1 MSSPE
6 FIDNLDG
13 NTLAAAVAR
22 VMRDGIGQGG
32 LGETVDPPGR
42 VDIAS
47 AFFSPAGFAQI
58 ADELSEVERIRLMVG
73 AEPPSEAKPPRR
85 RIDETPAQ
93 FERRLLHAG
102 LGDLDDGLRAE
113 RDRFP
118 FTRSGR
124 AALAKLIA
132 ILNSGRMET
141 RRYERAFMHAKAY
154 IFAPR
159 IEAFGG
165 GAGVIAGSSNLT
177 KAGVTRNLELNL
189 ARWDDPVVGQA
200 QAWYERLWEEA
211 VPFDLIELL
220 EEVLAPFTPFEIFL
234 RTLWQ
239 LYGGEVSALDIED
252 QGLPLTSF
260 QKHGAARAL
269 RLIEDTGGAIVA
281 DEVGLGKTFIAGEI
295 LKLYLDRRQR
305 CLLVCPAQLRDTTWR
320 RFRSNFYLN
329 DVECLSYDELAID
342 RQLAMADPD
351 RFQDKLDR
359 PLREYQLIVIDE
371 AHNYRNPDAA
381 TRAAVLRRL
390 LWGQRRDVLML
401 TATPVN
407 NSLWDLYHLI
417 RFYLRQDA
425 FLADRGILSIRERFE
440 KAAKEDP
447 SALSPDLLYPIIDAT
462 TVKRTRQFVKKHYQG
477 DLIRLPDGTEGII
490 VFPEPR
496 AMTVRYPL
504 TDPLPACFDLL
515 EAALDPDEGPG
526 AIRFARYVPGS
537 YLREEAGGDLFDDDD
552 ARMAATVGLLRSGL
566 LKRFESSAH
575 AFRRTLNK
583 LIGEHEYFLSA
594 LDKGHVVNTR
604 FLQEL
609 SGADDELL
617 DELLDSHEG
626 VSPAGD
632 YDVPVLRAAVAG
644 DLAKLQ
650 ALCAAVEEITPA
662 KDPKL
667 AAIIET
673 LVKISAD
680 AQAEATSDDDER
692 QKRKVIVF
700 SFYAD
705 TVKYLREEL
714 AKEIGRNPALAAFR
728 GRVVAVAGSLNVEPE
743 EVGRQHAVSG
753 FAPLSTESTDP
764 TDRFDLMISTDV
776 LAEGVNL
783 QQARHIINYDVPW
796 NPMRLV
802 QRHGRIDRIGSAHPR
817 VFLRTIF
824 PADRLDQLLN
834 LEQRI
839 LRKIALAAA
848 SVGVSSPV
856 QGGAAGGQVFTETR
870 EEIERLMAEDPSLF
884 ERGGA
889 AGAGQTGEEY
899 RQTLRKALARDRDRI
914 AKMPFGA
921 GSGMV
926 KGDRRGVF
934 FCAAVGE
941 RTYLRFVPAE
951 PDWRLSEGA
960 PIIAEIGTCLRLVEC
975 EEATARNLPQPLE
988 DAVFDL
994 WPVARDD
1001 IHAAWMRETDPANLQ
1016 PQVRPLNRRVAEFI
1030 RAHRPTDDEGAKV
1043 NQALDILE
1051 APWPRREELILRDLF
1066 ADEAHEG
1073 VEKSRRIVACIL
1085 ETGLEP
1091 FSQPPLLPP
1100 IEAEDIQLVC
1110 WMGLTPDAGK
1120 KGPAIGRAPLN
1131 GDTTAVFPAA
1141 SP

>member
-22 VMRDGIGQGG
+22 VMREGISSGT
-32 LGETVDPPGR
+32 LGEVADPPGR
-42 VDIAS
+42 IDIAT
-47 AFFSPAGFAQI
+47 AFFSPSGFARI
-58 ADELSEVERIRLMVG
+58 ANELSQVERIRLMIG
-73 AEPPSEAKPPRR
+73 AEPPSEARPPLR

-93 FERRLLHAG
+93 FERRLLQVG
-102 LGDLDDGLRAE
+102 LTDLDDGLRAE
-113 RDRFP
+113 RNQFP

-132 ILNSGRMET
+132 VLKSGRMET
-141 RRYERAFMHAKAY
+141 KRYERAFMHAKAY

-177 KAGVTRNLELNL
+177 KAGVTTNLELNL

-200 QAWYERLWEEA
+200 QAWYERLWDEA
-211 VPFDLIELL
+211 VPFDLVELL
-220 EEVLAPFTPFEIFL
+220 EEVLAPFSPFEIFL

-269 RLIEDTGGAIVA
+269 RLIEETGGAIVA

-295 LKLYLDRRQR
+295 FDLYVKRRQR
-305 CLLVCPAQLRDTTWR
+305 CLLVCPAQLRDTTWKK
-320 RFRSNFYLN
+320 FLSKYQLGI
-329 DVECLSYDELAID
+329 ECVSYE
-342 RQLAMADPD
+342 QLALDP
-351 RFQDKLDR
+351 RLMTPTEGPAPPHTLLN
-359 PLREYQLIVIDE
+359 PLQEYQLVVIDE
-371 AHNYRNPDAA
+371 AHNYRNPDTA

-390 LWGQRRDVLML
+390 LFGERRDVLML

-407 NSLWDLYHLI
+407 NSLWDLFHLI
-417 RFYLRQDA
+417 HYYQRQDA
-425 FLADRGILSIRERFE
+425 FLAGKGILSMRERFE
-440 KAAKEDP
+440 RAAKEDP
-447 SALSPDLLYPIIDAT
+447 ASLSPDVLYPVIDAT
-462 TVKRTRQFVKKHYQG
+462 TVKRTRQFVKKHYSG
-477 DLIRLPDGTEGII
+477 DLIRLPDGTETTI

-496 AMTVRYPL
+496 AITVRYELP
-504 TDPLPACFDLL
+504 DPMPALFDRL
-515 EAALDPDEGPG
+515 EGALDPDGGPD
-526 AIRFARYVPGS
+526 AIRFARYVPTS
-537 YLREEAGGDLFDDDD
+537 YLREEAGGDLYDDDD
-552 ARMAATVGLLRSGL
+552 ALMAATVGLLRSGL
-566 LKRFESSAH
+566 LKRFESSVH

-583 LIGEHEYFLSA
+583 LLGEHRRFLIA

-617 DELLDSHEG
+617 DELLDEHEG

-644 DLAKLQ
+644 DLAKLE

-667 AAIIET
+667 AAIVEALSNIAAE
-673 LVKISAD
+673 
-680 AQAEATSDDDER
+680 AQAEAVSDEDER

-714 AKEIGRNPALAAFR
+714 AKEIDRNPTLAVFR

-753 FAPLSTESTDP
+753 FAPISTESTDP
-764 TDRFDLMISTDV
+764 SDRFDLLISTDV

-783 QQARHIINYDVPW
+783 QQARNIINYDVPW

-802 QRHGRIDRIGSAHPR
+802 QRHGRIDRIGSPHTR

-824 PADRLDQLLN
+824 PAERLDQLLG

-839 LRKIALAAA
+839 LQKIALAAA

-856 QGGAAGGQVFTETR
+856 QGGAAGSQVFTETR
-870 EEIERLMAEDPSLF
+870 EEIEHLMKEDPSLF

-899 RQTLRKALARDRDRI
+899 RQTLRKALARDPGRI
-914 AKMPFGA
+914 TKMPFGA

-926 KGDRRGVF
+926 KGERRGVF

-941 RTYLRFVPAE
+941 RTYLRFVPTE
-951 PDWRLSEGA
+951 PDWRPREGA
-960 PIIAEIGTCLRLVEC
+960 PIISEIGTCLRLIEC
-975 EEATARNLPQPLE
+975 EEASPRDLPKPLD

-994 WPVARDD
+994 WPVARQD

-1030 RAHRPTDDEGAKV
+1030 RAHRPADDDGAKV

-1066 ADEAHEG
+1066 ADEAQAG
-1073 VEKSRRIVACIL
+1073 VEKSRRIVSCIL
-1085 ETGLEP
+1085 DTGLEP
-1091 FSQPPLLPP
+1091 FTQPPLLPP

-1110 WMGLTPDAGK
+1110 WMGLSPEAEG
-1120 KGPAIGRAPLN
+1120 AAGRA
-1131 GDTTAVFPAA
+1131 
-1141 SP
+1141 